1 MGKDMSAGHEKIVSH
16 DDRELPRIKSFG
28 LTFAVALGVIALWPL
43 VFRSENPRY
52 WALGLGLAFAASA
65 YLAPGLLNPL
75 NLLWFKLGMLLH
87 RIVNPIVLGIMF
99 LVLITP
105 IALVLRLLGK
115 KLIPLTFEHDK
126 ASYWIERIPSGP
138 APDSLRNQF

>member
-1 MGKDMSAGHEKIVSH
+1 MSAGHEKIISH
-16 DDRELPRIKSFG
+16 DDREPPSIKNFG
-28 LTFAVALGVIALWPL
+28 LTFAVVLGVIALWPL
-43 VFRSENPRY
+43 VFRSEHPRY
-52 WALGLGLAFAASA
+52 WALGLGLTFAASA
-65 YLAPGLLNPL
+65 YLAPGLLKPL
-75 NLLWFKLGMLLH
+75 NFLWFKLGMLLH
-87 RIVNPIVLGIMF
+87 KIVNPIVLGIMF

-126 ASYWIERIPSGP
+126 ASYWIERIPPGP

>member
-1 MGKDMSAGHEKIVSH
+1 MSAGHEKIISH
-16 DDRELPRIKSFG
+16 DDREPPSIKSFG
-28 LTFAVALGVIALWPL
+28 LTFAFVFALIAFSPL
-43 VFRSENPRY
+43 VLRAEHLRY

-65 YLAPGLLNPL
+65 YLAPGLLKPL
-75 NLLWFKLGMLLH
+75 NVLWFKLGMLLH
-87 RIVNPIVLGIMF
+87 RIVNPIVLGTMF

-115 KLIPLTFEHDK
+115 KLIPLTFELDK
-126 ASYWIERIPSGP
+126 ASYWIERIPPGP